1 MVASIDLLI
10 DDIGELCI
18 IPAHDG
24 GPQRGQALGDLGI
37 IRAAALAIRDGRI
50 VAAGPRAELIRAYDA
65 SLMLSAGGR
74 LVTPGLVDAHT
85 HLVWAGDRAEEF
97 EQRVGGATY
106 IQIMEAGGGINRTVR
121 ETRAAGLPVLVDQT
135 AARLVRA
142 LAHGT
147 TTLECKTGY
156 GLDWHTE
163 IDLLNAIALLDSEQ
177 PVDLVPTFLGAHA
190 IPPEYAD
197 RPDEYVDFV
206 IERVLPAVRRWR
218 DEHWPGALYCDA
230 FCDVGAFT
238 LDQTRRILEAAREQG
253 FPLRL
258 HADEFESFGGVALA
272 VELGATTVD
281 HLLVTTADDIVLL
294 GQSDTI
300 AVLLPATPFGLGIPN
315 TAPAQT
321 LLQAGVALALA
332 SDCNPGTAWCENL
345 QMAQALATRSLGLSP
360 AQALAATT
368 INGAFAVGRG
378 DQIGSLEPGKR
389 ADLVIW
395 DTDDYRHLSYRFGT
409 NLVDRVFKGGVL
421 VADSHSRTESAL

>member
-1 MVASIDLLI
+1 M
-10 DDIGELCI
+10 
-18 IPAHDG
+18 PAHNG
-24 GPQRGQALGDLGI
+24 GPQRGQNLGDLGL
-37 IRAAALAIRDGRI
+37 IRMAALAIRDGRI
-50 VAAGPRAELIRAYDA
+50 VAAGPRAEIIPAYEA
-65 SLMLSAGGR
+65 RLTVSAGGR
-74 LVTPGLVDAHT
+74 VVTPGLVDSHT

-97 EQRVGGATY
+97 EQRINGATY
-106 IQIMEAGGGINRTVR
+106 TQIMAAGGGINRTVR
-121 ETRAAGLPVLVDQT
+121 ETRAAGLSALVDQT
-135 AARLVRA
+135 AARLSRA
-142 LAHGT
+142 LTHGT

-197 RPDEYVDFV
+197 WPDEYVAF
-206 IERVLPAVRRWR
+206 IIQQMLPAVCQWR

-238 LDQTRRILEAAREQG
+238 LDQTRKILEAARECG

-258 HADEFESFGGVALA
+258 HADEFESLGGVALA

-281 HLLVTTADDIVLL
+281 HLLVTMPDDVALL
-294 GQSDTI
+294 GQSDTM
-300 AVLLPATPFGLGIPN
+300 AVLLPATPFGLGIAN
-315 TAPAQT
+315 SAPAKS
-321 LLQAGVALALA
+321 LLRAGAAIALA

-345 QMAQALATRSLGLSP
+345 QMAQALATRNLGLSP
-360 AQALAATT
+360 AQALAAVT

-378 DQIGSLEPGKR
+378 DRIGSLEPGKR

-395 DTDDYRHLSYRFGT
+395 DTDDYRHLSYRFGI
-409 NLVDRVFKGGVL
+409 NLVDRVFKGGVA
-421 VADSHSRTESAL
+421 VADSHGRIESAL